1 MRRILFFALGLLL
14 VVRAAAQKSEELG
27 FFIGGANY
35 IGDIKDIRFTDF
47 SAPAMGAF
55 YRLNFNP
62 RVSGRVTFSTGKP
75 MGSYLPTR
83 IMDLAG
89 QAEVTFYRFDLGNP
103 NTWITPYMSGGA
115 GVSYFGEPLI
125 SISFMSA
132 AGLREKLSYA
142 PSSSPTYSPFALNL
156 AVGAGVKLAV
166 NRHLGI
172 GIDYQ
177 LRKLFS
183 DDLDLLNLSSSI
195 AGSAVSPTPVLSNAL
210 HNTDWVGFLG
220 VHVFV
225 RASMF
230 IKEVPCPTFR

>member
-1 MRRILFFALGLLL
+1 MKRILLFALGFLL

-27 FFIGGANY
+27 FFLGGTNY
-35 IGDIKDIRFTDF
+35 IGDIEDIRFTDF
-47 SAPAMGAF
+47 TAPAMGAF

-62 RVSGRVTFSTGKP
+62 RVSAKVTFSTGKP
-75 MGSYLPTR
+75 MGDYLPTR

-89 QAEVTFYRFDLGNP
+89 QAEVTYYRFDLGNP
-103 NTWITPYMSGGA
+103 NIWITPYLSGGL

-125 SISFMSA
+125 SMGFISVA
-132 AGLREKLSYA
+132 DLRSRLSYA
-142 PSSSPTYSPFALNL
+142 PASQSNYSPFALNL
-156 AVGAGVKLAV
+156 AFGSGIKLAL
-166 NRHLGI
+166 NRNVGI
-172 GIDYQ
+172 GVDYQ

-183 DDLDLLNLSSSI
+183 DNLDLLNLSSSV
-195 AGSAVSPTPVLSNAL
+195 AVSSTPSTPVFSSAL

-220 VHVFV
+220 IHVFV